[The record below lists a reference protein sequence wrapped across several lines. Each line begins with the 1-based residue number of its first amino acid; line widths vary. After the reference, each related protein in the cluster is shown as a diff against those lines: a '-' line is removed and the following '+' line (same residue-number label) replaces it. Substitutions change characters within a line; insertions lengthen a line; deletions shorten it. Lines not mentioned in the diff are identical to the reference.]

1 MDRENFINVKVVLDA
16 RSISQLL
23 YMLSYIDSNMT
34 ITDVTILWIGKPE
47 LIKSIKKYLNL
58 PEVINISNTN
68 ISDSDLLFNYSLLFK
83 VSKKIPLINKKNVL
97 FTAFNHGLYFSMLK
111 SKLSLPSSSIYLFDD
126 GSINTVQKYNSK
138 RVLRSIL
145 YALHGLQIEWSE
157 YRLFCN
163 KKYKKNLHSIV

>member
-83 VSKKIPLINKKNVL
+83 V
-97 FTAFNHGLYFSMLK
+97 
-111 SKLSLPSSSIYLFDD
+111 
-126 GSINTVQKYNSK
+126 
-138 RVLRSIL
+138 
-145 YALHGLQIEWSE
+145 
-157 YRLFCN
+157 
-163 KKYKKNLHSIV
+163 